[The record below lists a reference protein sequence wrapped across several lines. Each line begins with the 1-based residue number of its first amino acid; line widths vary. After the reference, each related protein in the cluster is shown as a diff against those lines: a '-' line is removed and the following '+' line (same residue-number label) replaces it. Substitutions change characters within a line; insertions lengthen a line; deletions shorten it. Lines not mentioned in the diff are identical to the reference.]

1 MKVKVKLFKGGKMPL
16 SLPKGDWIDLFSA
29 EDVCFSKPQVKE
41 DAIIFENKMIK
52 LGVAMEL
59 PAGFEALVVPRS
71 SLFKNHKI
79 ILVNSVG
86 VIDNSYNG
94 NDDQWRFPALAF
106 DSTNV
111 EQGERIAQF
120 KIQLSQKATV
130 WQKIQ
135 WLFSK
140 KIEFIEVETLNEESR
155 GGFGSSGK

>member
-1 MKVKVKLFKGGKMPL
+1 MKVKVKLFNGGKMPL

-29 EDVCFSKPQVKE
+29 EDVEFLKSSIKE
-41 DAIIFENKMIK
+41 GEVVFTNKMIK
-52 LGVAMEL
+52 LGVAMQL
-59 PAGFEALVVPRS
+59 PEGYEALVVPRS
-71 SLFKNHKI
+71 SLFKNHKL

-94 NDDQWRFPALAF
+94 NEDQWRFPALAF
-106 DSTNV
+106 GDTKV

-130 WQKIQ
+130 WQRIK
-135 WLFSK
+135 WLFTS
-140 KIEFIEVETLNEESR
+140 KIEFIEVEELNEESR